1 MHCLSFIISE
11 QKNDFS
17 FLEKYEY
24 WNEDCYVFKKVD
36 VEKEIAQTKT
46 IEVINKDLLNNF
58 ELNYLQTN
66 LNKFYQ
72 DKKLIPACL
81 LSAITVNSK
90 EKSLVEISDYYKEKI
105 DRYAID
111 ILELIEK
118 DSEFGEFY
126 NPNGVHEGFSL
137 GGRWDFFLPVKQDC
151 LKQVIARKEKL
162 KYKNNRFYANQLLLK
177 EVDFDF
183 LKENYYQDVIDK
195 FILFKKLNIQLEP
208 FEEFQQRH
216 VGLKEEEMFH
226 LYYVENKYVINL
238 IQEVFGREKLHYAYS
253 TTKISDI
260 QKEIE
265 KYEGFL
271 SEDFVMIIQNV
282 EGYLNIEDEFFK
294 SNFESIINSPEN
306 QNKWISVLDLRC

>member
-24 WNEDCYVFKKVD
+24 WNEDYYVFKKVD

-81 LSAITVNSK
+81 LPAITVNSK
-90 EKSLVEISDYYKEKI
+90 EKSLVKISDYYKGKI

-111 ILELIEK
+111 ILELVEK
-118 DSEFGEFY
+118 DDEFGEFY

-260 QKEIE
+260 QK
-265 KYEGFL
+265 
-271 SEDFVMIIQNV
+271 
-282 EGYLNIEDEFFK
+282 
-294 SNFESIINSPEN
+294 
-306 QNKWISVLDLRC
+306 R

>member
-1 MHCLSFIISE
+1 MHCLSFVISE
-11 QKNDFS
+11 QKDDFS
-17 FLEKYEY
+17 FLEKYEC
-24 WNEDCYVFKKVD
+24 WNEDYYVFKKVD

-46 IEVINKDLLNNF
+46 IEVINKELLNDF
-58 ELNYLQTN
+58 ELNYLQN
-66 LNKFYQ
+66 SLHKFYQ
-72 DKKLIPACL
+72 NKKFIPACL
-81 LSAITVNSK
+81 LPITVNSK
-90 EKSLVEISDYYKEKI
+90 EKSLVEISDYYKGKI

-111 ILELIEK
+111 VLELIKK
-118 DSEFGEFY
+118 DNEFGEFY

-183 LKENYYQDVIDK
+183 LKENYYQDVINK

-216 VGLKEEEMFH
+216 IGLKEEEMFH
-226 LYYVENKYVINL
+226 LYYVENKYFINL
-238 IQEVFGREKLHYAYS
+238 IQEVFGREKLHYAYP

-265 KYEGFL
+265 KYEVFL

-294 SNFESIINSPEN
+294 SNFESIISSPEN
-306 QNKWISVLDLRC
+306 QNKWISVLDLRG

>member
-1 MHCLSFIISE
+1 MHCLSFVISE
-11 QKNDFS
+11 QKDDFS
-17 FLEKYEY
+17 FLEKYEC
-24 WNEDCYVFKKVD
+24 WNEDYYVFKKVD
-36 VEKEIAQTKT
+36 VEKEITQTKT
-46 IEVINKDLLNNF
+46 IEVINKELLNDF
-58 ELNYLQTN
+58 ELNYLQN
-66 LNKFYQ
+66 SLHKFYQ
-72 DKKLIPACL
+72 NKKFIPACL
-81 LSAITVNSK
+81 LPITVNSK
-90 EKSLVEISDYYKEKI
+90 EKSLVEISDYYKGKI

-111 ILELIEK
+111 VLELVKK
-118 DSEFGEFY
+118 DNEFGEFY

-137 GGRWDFFLPVKQDC
+137 GGRWDFFLPIKQDY
-151 LKQVIARKEKL
+151 LKQVISRKEKL
-162 KYKNNRFYANQLLLK
+162 KYKSNRFYANQLLLK

-216 VGLKEEEMFH
+216 VSLKEEEMFH

-294 SNFESIINSPEN
+294 SNFETIINSPEN

>member
-1 MHCLSFIISE
+1 MHCLSFVISE
-11 QKNDFS
+11 QKDDFS
-17 FLEKYEY
+17 FLEKYEC
-24 WNEDCYVFKKVD
+24 WNEDYYVFKKVD
-36 VEKEIAQTKT
+36 VEEEIAQTKT
-46 IEVINKDLLNNF
+46 IEVINKELLNDF
-58 ELNYLQTN
+58 ELNYLQN
-66 LNKFYQ
+66 SLHKFYQ
-72 DKKLIPACL
+72 NKKFIPACL
-81 LSAITVNSK
+81 LPVTINSK
-90 EKSLVEISDYYKEKI
+90 EKSLVEISNYYKGKI

-111 ILELIEK
+111 VLELVKK
-118 DSEFGEFY
+118 DNEFGEFY

-162 KYKNNRFYANQLLLK
+162 KYQNNRFYANQLLLK

-183 LKENYYQDVIDK
+183 LKENYYQDIIDK

-208 FEEFQQRH
+208 FEEFQRRH

>member
-1 MHCLSFIISE
+1 MHCLSFVISE
-11 QKNDFS
+11 QKDDFS
-17 FLEKYEY
+17 FLEKYEC
-24 WNEDCYVFKKVD
+24 WNEDYYVFKKVD
-36 VEKEIAQTKT
+36 VEEEIAQTKT
-46 IEVINKDLLNNF
+46 IEVINKELLNDF
-58 ELNYLQTN
+58 ELNYLQN
-66 LNKFYQ
+66 SLHKFYQ
-72 DKKLIPACL
+72 NKKFIPACL
-81 LSAITVNSK
+81 LPVTINSK
-90 EKSLVEISDYYKEKI
+90 EKSLVEISNYYKEKI

-111 ILELIEK
+111 VLELVKK
-118 DSEFGEFY
+118 DNEFGEFY

-137 GGRWDFFLPVKQDC
+137 GGRWDFFLPVKQNC
-151 LKQVIARKEKL
+151 LKQVIVRKEKL

-183 LKENYYQDVIDK
+183 LKENYYQDIIDK

-208 FEEFQQRH
+208 FEEFQQRQ

>member
-1 MHCLSFIISE
+1 MHCLSFVISE
-11 QKNDFS
+11 QKDDFS
-17 FLEKYEY
+17 FLEKYEC
-24 WNEDCYVFKKVD
+24 WNEDYYVFKKVD

-46 IEVINKDLLNNF
+46 IDVINKELLNDF
-58 ELNYLQTN
+58 ELNYLQN
-66 LNKFYQ
+66 SLNKFYQ
-72 DKKLIPACL
+72 DKKFIPACL
-81 LSAITVNSK
+81 LPVTVNSK
-90 EKSLVEISDYYKEKI
+90 EKSLVEISDYYKGKI
-105 DRYAID
+105 HRYAID
-111 ILELIEK
+111 VLELVKK
-118 DSEFGEFY
+118 DNEFGEFY

-208 FEEFQQRH
+208 FEEFQRRH

>member
-1 MHCLSFIISE
+1 MHCLSFVISE
-11 QKNDFS
+11 QKDDFS
-17 FLEKYEY
+17 FLEKYEC
-24 WNEDCYVFKKVD
+24 WNEDYYVFKKVD
-36 VEKEIAQTKT
+36 VEKEITQTKT
-46 IEVINKDLLNNF
+46 IEVINKDLLTDF
-58 ELNYLQTN
+58 ELNYLQN
-66 LNKFYQ
+66 SLNKFYQ
-72 DKKLIPACL
+72 DKKFIPACL
-81 LSAITVNSK
+81 LPITASSK
-90 EKSLVEISDYYKEKI
+90 EKSLVEISDYYKGKI

-111 ILELIEK
+111 VLELIKK
-118 DSEFGEFY
+118 DNKFGEFY

-226 LYYVENKYVINL
+226 LYYVENKYIINL

-294 SNFESIINSPEN
+294 SNFESIINSPDD

>member
-1 MHCLSFIISE
+1 MHCLSFVISE
-11 QKNDFS
+11 QKDDFS
-17 FLEKYEY
+17 FLEKYEC
-24 WNEDCYVFKKVD
+24 WNEDYYVFKKVD
-36 VEKEIAQTKT
+36 VEKEITQTKT
-46 IEVINKDLLNNF
+46 IEVINKELLNDF
-58 ELNYLQTN
+58 ELNYLQN
-66 LNKFYQ
+66 SLHKFYQ
-72 DKKLIPACL
+72 NKKFIPACL
-81 LSAITVNSK
+81 LPITVNSK
-90 EKSLVEISDYYKEKI
+90 EKSLVEISDYYKGKI

-111 ILELIEK
+111 VLELVKK
-118 DSEFGEFY
+118 DNEFGEFY

-162 KYKNNRFYANQLLLK
+162 KYQNNRFYANQLLLK

>member
-1 MHCLSFIISE
+1 MHCLSFVISE
-11 QKNDFS
+11 QKDDFS
-17 FLEKYEY
+17 FLEKYEC
-24 WNEDCYVFKKVD
+24 WNEDYYVFKKVD

-46 IEVINKDLLNNF
+46 IEVINKELLNDF
-58 ELNYLQTN
+58 ELNYLQN
-66 LNKFYQ
+66 SLHKFYQ
-72 DKKLIPACL
+72 NKKFIPACL
-81 LSAITVNSK
+81 LPITASSK
-90 EKSLVEISDYYKEKI
+90 EKSLVEISDYYKGKI

-111 ILELIEK
+111 VLELIKK
-118 DSEFGEFY
+118 DNKFGEFY
-126 NPNGVHEGFSL
+126 NPNGFHEGFSL

-216 VGLKEEEMFH
+216 VSLKEEEMFH

-238 IQEVFGREKLHYAYS
+238 IQEVFGREKLRYAYS

-294 SNFESIINSPEN
+294 SNFETIINSPEN

>member
-1 MHCLSFIISE
+1 MHCLSFVISE
-11 QKNDFS
+11 QKDDFS
-17 FLEKYEY
+17 FLEKYEC
-24 WNEDCYVFKKVD
+24 WNEDYYIFKKVD

-46 IEVINKDLLNNF
+46 IEVINKELLNDF
-58 ELNYLQTN
+58 ELNYLQN
-66 LNKFYQ
+66 SLHKFYQ
-72 DKKLIPACL
+72 NKKFIPACL
-81 LSAITVNSK
+81 LPITVNSK
-90 EKSLVEISDYYKEKI
+90 EKSLVEISDYYKGKI

-111 ILELIEK
+111 VLELVEK
-118 DSEFGEFY
+118 DNEFGEFY

-162 KYKNNRFYANQLLLK
+162 KYNNNRFYANQLLLK

-216 VGLKEEEMFH
+216 VGLKEEELFH
-226 LYYVENKYVINL
+226 LYYVENKYIINL
-238 IQEVFGREKLHYAYS
+238 IQEIFGREKLHYAYP

-271 SEDFVMIIQNV
+271 SKDFVMIIQNV

-294 SNFESIINSPEN
+294 SNFESIINSPED

>member
-1 MHCLSFIISE
+1 MHCLSFVISE
-11 QKNDFS
+11 QKDDFS
-17 FLEKYEY
+17 FLEKYEC
-24 WNEDCYVFKKVD
+24 WNEDYYVFKKVD

-46 IEVINKDLLNNF
+46 IEVINKELLNDF
-58 ELNYLQTN
+58 ELNYLQN
-66 LNKFYQ
+66 SLHKFYQ
-72 DKKLIPACL
+72 NKKFIPACL
-81 LSAITVNSK
+81 LPITASSK
-90 EKSLVEISDYYKEKI
+90 EKSLVEISDYYKGKI

-111 ILELIEK
+111 VLELIKK
-118 DSEFGEFY
+118 DNKFGEFY

-216 VGLKEEEMFH
+216 VSLKEEEMFH

-294 SNFESIINSPEN
+294 SNFESIINSPDD

>member
-1 MHCLSFIISE
+1 MHCLSFVISE
-11 QKNDFS
+11 QKDDFS
-17 FLEKYEY
+17 FLEKYEC
-24 WNEDCYVFKKVD
+24 WNEDYYVFKKVD
-36 VEKEIAQTKT
+36 VEKEITQTKT
-46 IEVINKDLLNNF
+46 IEVINKELLNDF
-58 ELNYLQTN
+58 ELNYLQN
-66 LNKFYQ
+66 SLHKFYQ
-72 DKKLIPACL
+72 NKKFIPACL
-81 LSAITVNSK
+81 LPVTVNSK
-90 EKSLVEISDYYKEKI
+90 EKSLVEISNYYKGKI

-111 ILELIEK
+111 VLELVKK
-118 DSEFGEFY
+118 DNEFGEFY

-162 KYKNNRFYANQLLLK
+162 KYQNNRFYANQLLLK

-183 LKENYYQDVIDK
+183 LKENYYQDIIDK

-238 IQEVFGREKLHYAYS
+238 IQEVFGREKLYYAYS

-294 SNFESIINSPEN
+294 SNFETIINSPEN

>member
-1 MHCLSFIISE
+1 MHCLSFVISE

-17 FLEKYEY
+17 FLEKYEC
-24 WNEDCYVFKKVD
+24 WNEDYYVFKKVD

-46 IEVINKDLLNNF
+46 IEVINKELLNDF
-58 ELNYLQTN
+58 ELNYLQN
-66 LNKFYQ
+66 SLHKFYQ
-72 DKKLIPACL
+72 NKKFIPACL
-81 LSAITVNSK
+81 LPITVNSK
-90 EKSLVEISDYYKEKI
+90 EKSLVEISDYYKGKI

-118 DSEFGEFY
+118 DNEFGEFY

-137 GGRWDFFLPVKQDC
+137 GGRWDFLLPVKQDC

-195 FILFKKLNIQLEP
+195 FILFKKLNIQLEH

-216 VGLKEEEMFH
+216 VGLKEEEIFH
-226 LYYVENKYVINL
+226 LYYVENKYIINL
-238 IQEVFGREKLHYAYS
+238 IQEIFGREKLHYAYS

-294 SNFESIINSPEN
+294 SNFETIINSPEN

>member
-11 QKNDFS
+11 QKDDFS
-17 FLEKYEY
+17 FLEKYEC
-24 WNEDCYVFKKVD
+24 WNEDYYVFKKVD

-46 IEVINKDLLNNF
+46 IEVINKELLNDF
-58 ELNYLQTN
+58 ELNYLQN
-66 LNKFYQ
+66 SLHKFYQ
-72 DKKLIPACL
+72 NKKFIPACL
-81 LSAITVNSK
+81 LPVTVNSK
-90 EKSLVEISDYYKEKI
+90 EKNLVEISDYYKGKI

-111 ILELIEK
+111 VLELVKK
-118 DSEFGEFY
+118 DNGFGEFY

>member
-1 MHCLSFIISE
+1 MHCLSFVISE

-17 FLEKYEY
+17 FLEKYEC
-24 WNEDCYVFKKVD
+24 WNEDYYVFKKVD
-36 VEKEIAQTKT
+36 VEKEITQTKT
-46 IEVINKDLLNNF
+46 IEVINKELLNDF
-58 ELNYLQTN
+58 ELNYLQN
-66 LNKFYQ
+66 SLHKFYQ
-72 DKKLIPACL
+72 NKKFIPACL
-81 LSAITVNSK
+81 LPITVNSK
-90 EKSLVEISDYYKEKI
+90 EKSLVEISDYYKGKI

-111 ILELIEK
+111 VLELVKK
-118 DSEFGEFY
+118 DNEFGEFY
-126 NPNGVHEGFSL
+126 NPNGVLEGFSL

-162 KYKNNRFYANQLLLK
+162 KYQNNRFYANQLLLK

-183 LKENYYQDVIDK
+183 LKENYYQDIIDK

-216 VGLKEEEMFH
+216 VGLKEEELFH
-226 LYYVENKYVINL
+226 LYYVENKYFINL

-294 SNFESIINSPEN
+294 SNFETIINSPEN

>member
-1 MHCLSFIISE
+1 MHCLSFVISE
-11 QKNDFS
+11 QKDDFS
-17 FLEKYEY
+17 FLEKYEC
-24 WNEDCYVFKKVD
+24 WNEDYYVFKKVD
-36 VEKEIAQTKT
+36 VEKEITQTKT
-46 IEVINKDLLNNF
+46 IEVINKELLNDF
-58 ELNYLQTN
+58 ELNYLQN
-66 LNKFYQ
+66 SLHKFYQ
-72 DKKLIPACL
+72 NKKFIPACL
-81 LSAITVNSK
+81 LPITVNSK
-90 EKSLVEISDYYKEKI
+90 EKSLVEISDYYKGKI

-111 ILELIEK
+111 VLELVKK
-118 DSEFGEFY
+118 DNEFGEFY

-162 KYKNNRFYANQLLLK
+162 KYQNNRFYANQLLLK

-216 VGLKEEEMFH
+216 VSLKEEEMFH

>member
-1 MHCLSFIISE
+1 MHCLSFVISE
-11 QKNDFS
+11 QKDDFS
-17 FLEKYEY
+17 FLEKYEC
-24 WNEDCYVFKKVD
+24 WNEDYYVFKKVD
-36 VEKEIAQTKT
+36 VEKEITQTKT
-46 IEVINKDLLNNF
+46 IEIINKELLNDF
-58 ELNYLQTN
+58 ELNYLQN
-66 LNKFYQ
+66 SLHKFYQ
-72 DKKLIPACL
+72 NKKFIPACL
-81 LSAITVNSK
+81 LPITVNSK
-90 EKSLVEISDYYKEKI
+90 EKSLVEISDYYKGKI

-111 ILELIEK
+111 VLELVKK
-118 DSEFGEFY
+118 DNEFGEFY

-137 GGRWDFFLPVKQDC
+137 GGRWDFFLPVKQNC
-151 LKQVIARKEKL
+151 LKQVIVRKEKL
-162 KYKNNRFYANQLLLK
+162 KYNNNRFYANQLLLK

-208 FEEFQQRH
+208 FEEFQQKH

-238 IQEVFGREKLHYAYS
+238 IQEIFGREKLHYAYP

-271 SEDFVMIIQNV
+271 SKDFVMIIQNV

>member
-1 MHCLSFIISE
+1 MHCLSFVISE
-11 QKNDFS
+11 QKDDFS
-17 FLEKYEY
+17 FLEKYEC
-24 WNEDCYVFKKVD
+24 WNEDYYVFKKVD
-36 VEKEIAQTKT
+36 VEKEITQTKT
-46 IEVINKDLLNNF
+46 IEVINKDLLNDF
-58 ELNYLQTN
+58 ELNYLQN
-66 LNKFYQ
+66 SLNKFYQ
-72 DKKLIPACL
+72 DKKFIPACL
-81 LSAITVNSK
+81 LPITASSK
-90 EKSLVEISDYYKEKI
+90 EKSLVEISDYYKGKI

-111 ILELIEK
+111 VLELIKK
-118 DSEFGEFY
+118 DNKFGEFY

-226 LYYVENKYVINL
+226 LYYVENKYIINL

-294 SNFESIINSPEN
+294 SNFESIINSPDD

>member
-1 MHCLSFIISE
+1 MHCLSFVISE
-11 QKNDFS
+11 QKDDFS
-17 FLEKYEY
+17 FLEKYEC
-24 WNEDCYVFKKVD
+24 WNEDYYVFKKVD
-36 VEKEIAQTKT
+36 VEEEIAQTKT
-46 IEVINKDLLNNF
+46 IEVINKDLLNDF
-58 ELNYLQTN
+58 ELNYLQN
-66 LNKFYQ
+66 SLNKFYQ
-72 DKKLIPACL
+72 DKKFIPACL
-81 LSAITVNSK
+81 LPITASSK
-90 EKSLVEISDYYKEKI
+90 EKSLVEISDYYKGKI

-111 ILELIEK
+111 VLELIKK
-118 DSEFGEFY
+118 DNKFGEFY

-226 LYYVENKYVINL
+226 LYYVENKYIINL

-294 SNFESIINSPEN
+294 SNFESIINSPDD